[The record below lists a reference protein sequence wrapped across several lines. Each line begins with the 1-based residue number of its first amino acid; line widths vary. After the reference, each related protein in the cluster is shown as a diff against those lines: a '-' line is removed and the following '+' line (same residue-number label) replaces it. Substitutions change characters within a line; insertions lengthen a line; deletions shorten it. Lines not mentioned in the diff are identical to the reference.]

1 MLLAQNISLVRSDI
15 KIFENINISLSAGK
29 VISLKGKNGSGKT
42 TLLKTMLNL
51 FEPTSGTVYWKG
63 KILKDILY
71 DYYNHITFIAD
82 KTSSLRQLSVND
94 NINIWK
100 KLSLSDI
107 KNDQVDSIL
116 KTLKLY
122 KYKSK
127 KVSYL
132 SLGEMKKLELIRL
145 IIENKKVWILD
156 EPFTNLDSYSLSI
169 LNQTFEDHSKNL
181 GSIIF
186 STHQDIQIRISEEI
200 IM

>member
-15 KIFENINISLSAGK
+15 KIFDNINISLSAGK

-107 KNDQVDSIL
+107 KNDQIDSIL

-132 SLGEMKKLELIRL
+132 SVGEMKKLELIRL